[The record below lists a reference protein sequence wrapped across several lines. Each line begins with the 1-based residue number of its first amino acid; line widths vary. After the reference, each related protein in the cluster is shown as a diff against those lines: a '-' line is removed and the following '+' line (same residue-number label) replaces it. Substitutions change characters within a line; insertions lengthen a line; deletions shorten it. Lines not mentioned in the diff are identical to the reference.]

1 MKLIFIIGL
10 LLTIASVKVTE
21 TEQSV
26 DIASKVEKQETLLPG
41 YGYDIDN
48 SEKKSEDVVV
58 TESDKE
64 TEEEVAAPA
73 TTAAE
78 TTPSKPAETAPSKP
92 AETTPSKPAIDWYTM
107 DCTHENMY
115 HTGIPADQMCNV
127 ASAICHGDF
136 ANFYELYWCAYNGSM
151 TALLLTYLV
160 FIFLIFKWTGIVVDE
175 YICSGIT
182 ICSAT
187 FGLSDAVA
195 AVTLLALANGA
206 GDVITALVSG
216 SSAGGVS
223 YNIGALY
230 GAGLFVAIPVMC
242 VCVLKAKD
250 GIVYE
255 PVIIFRDIGIYI
267 FSTVLTLVFA
277 AFGYIYWWMAVIFLV
292 VYVVLVVA
300 AVIIDKKDMFTKA
313 KWIKEEEKA
322 APLNITAILGKVAKQ
337 IHAVSSWSQLKKET
351 NNKAAQKL
359 KDASM
364 DDKTWKKFH
373 SCVVDGV
380 ITAEERPSCFSRTL
394 NKFMEICDFPYVWL
408 CRLTC
413 LPPPREEWEAWKFYA
428 WPFTG
433 VYFIVSTMT
442 VSFGCMTHLYA
453 GVPVCLV
460 FLAFFVYKLRNN
472 GLETLKEADVKSANQ
487 KELTKMIDGI
497 NKDDPKENLLK
508 GNDAANNFVDGK
520 AVEAE
525 EGEKPEETCNKNLFN
540 WIAVLVGV
548 VAGLLWTYLL
558 VGLLIDML
566 NALGIFLNLDSTFL
580 GLTILAVGNAL
591 PDALTTI
598 SLATDPKAVTMAVS
612 GGYAGQ
618 IFGLLIGFGL
628 AQLKQTLTVGPQKF
642 NLFDPAA
649 IQDNLLDLLVLG
661 VALIA
666 LLWTFFWGLC
676 NKFHMNKTFAYV
688 GLGLYGAFFVA
699 CFIIAISKAIRT
711 Y

>member
-1 MKLIFIIGL
+1 MKLIFILGQ

-26 DIASKVEKQETLLPG
+26 DIASNVEKQETLLPG
-41 YGYDIDN
+41 YGYDLEN
-48 SEKKSEDVVV
+48 SEKKSEDAVV
-58 TESDKE
+58 TESDKVV
-64 TEEEVAAPA
+64 EEEVAAPA
-73 TTAAE
+73 TTAA
-78 TTPSKPAETAPSKP
+78 KTAPSKP
-92 AETTPSKPAIDWYTM
+92 AETTSSKPAIDWYTM

-151 TALLLTYLV
+151 TALLITYLV

-182 ICSAT
+182 ICSET

-277 AFGYIYWWMAVIFLV
+277 AFGYIYWWMAVIFLM
-292 VYVVLVVA
+292 VYVLLVVA
-300 AVIIDKKDMFTKA
+300 AVIIDKKKMFTKE
-313 KWIKEEEKA
+313 KWEIVEEK
-322 APLNITAILGKVAKQ
+322 PVPKLTVTEMFGNVAKHM
-337 IHAVSSWSQLKKET
+337 INFKNWVELKKAT
-351 NNKAAQKL
+351 QDKKQNLQKDYNL
-359 KDASM
+359 PQEDW
-364 DDKTWKKFH
+364 TKKYTQVIDGEK
-373 SCVVDGV
+373 VVD
-380 ITAEERPSCFSRTL
+380 ERPSCFSRYL
-394 NKFMEICDFPYVWL
+394 NHFMEICDFPYVWL
-408 CRLTC
+408 CKITC
-413 LPPPREEWEAWKFYA
+413 LPPQREHWEAWKFYI

-453 GVPVCLV
+453 GVPVCLI
-460 FLAFFVYKLRNN
+460 FLAFFVQKLRNN
-472 GLETLKEADVKSANQ
+472 GLEKLTKPDAIENV
-487 KELTKMIDGI
+487 KELTNQAVGEMSIQEKLV
-497 NKDDPKENLLK
+497 NKEDTGDNKNTDKSKE
-508 GNDAANNFVDGK
+508 
-520 AVEAE
+520 E
-525 EGEKPEETCNKNLFN
+525 ESKETCNRNLFN
-540 WIAVLVGV
+540 WVAVLVGV
-548 VAGLLWTYLL
+548 IAGLLWTYLL

-628 AQLKQTLTVGPQKF
+628 AQLKQTLTVGPQVF
-642 NLFDPAA
+642 NLYDPAA
-649 IQDNLLDLLVLG
+649 IQDNILDLLVLG

-666 LLWTFFWGLC
+666 LLWTFFWGIF

-688 GLGLYGAFFVA
+688 GLALYGAFFVA